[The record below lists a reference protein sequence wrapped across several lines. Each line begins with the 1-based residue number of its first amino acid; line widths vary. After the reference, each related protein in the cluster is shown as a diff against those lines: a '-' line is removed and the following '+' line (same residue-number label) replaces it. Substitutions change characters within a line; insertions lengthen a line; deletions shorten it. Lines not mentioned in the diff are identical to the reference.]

1 MYMYMC
7 LHDSINRYSN
17 LRQWIKGL
25 HIMLSL
31 VSISLLLTVLTRSSC
46 NTVFGMG
53 WGEKRRFWTY
63 HPPYHFTMYFLHSCL
78 TGSYFVELFLFKK
91 SYAMNIANFPL
102 KYFLTCTLQVLNK
115 FIDCNRVFVSFLR
128 MDLGLFTGWAAQGV
142 LEQQFVSTWKVMN
155 QMNQNTYLMLR
166 YGDNC

>member
-1 MYMYMC
+1 MYMYMYMC

-53 WGEKRRFWTY
+53 WGEKRRF
-63 HPPYHFTMYFLHSCL
+63 
-78 TGSYFVELFLFKK
+78 
-91 SYAMNIANFPL
+91 
-102 KYFLTCTLQVLNK
+102 
-115 FIDCNRVFVSFLR
+115 
-128 MDLGLFTGWAAQGV
+128 
-142 LEQQFVSTWKVMN
+142 
-155 QMNQNTYLMLR
+155 
-166 YGDNC
+166 